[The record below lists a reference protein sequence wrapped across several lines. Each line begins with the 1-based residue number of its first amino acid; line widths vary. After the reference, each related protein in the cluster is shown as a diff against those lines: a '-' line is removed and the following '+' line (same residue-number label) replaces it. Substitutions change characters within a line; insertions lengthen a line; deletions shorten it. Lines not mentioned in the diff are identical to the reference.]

1 MGITYPGG
9 SSDGADHNDL
19 RTAMD
24 GDATADDSGGRPP
37 ALADYDPLP
46 EEQPDPPVLLDD
58 AGDSGTAG
66 GPAGTDTGGQGGD
79 EYPMED
85 PSPS

>member
-9 SSDGADHNDL
+9 FSDGADHNDL
-19 RTAMD
+19 STAMD
-24 GDATADDSGGRPP
+24 GDATADGTAGQPP

-46 EEQPDPPVLLDD
+46 EEQSDPPVLLDD
-58 AGDSGTAG
+58 AGDGGSSGE
-66 GPAGTDTGGQGGD
+66 GQGGD
-79 EYPMED
+79 EYPEED

>member
-9 SSDGADHNDL
+9 PSDGADHNDL
-19 RTAMD
+19 STAMD
-24 GDATADDSGGRPP
+24 GDATRDDSGGAPP

-46 EEQPDPPVLLDD
+46 EEQSDPPVLLDAAGDGGDGTD
-58 AGDSGTAG
+58 AGQ
-66 GPAGTDTGGQGGD
+66 GGQGGD
-79 EYPMED
+79 EYPEED

>member
-9 SSDGADHNDL
+9 PSDGADHNDL
-19 RTAMD
+19 STAMD
-24 GDATADDSGGRPP
+24 GDATGDASGGAPP

-46 EEQPDPPVLLDD
+46 EEQPDPPVLLDA
-58 AGDSGTAG
+58 AGDG
-66 GPAGTDTGGQGGD
+66 GDGVDAGQGGD
-79 EYPMED
+79 EYPEED

>member
-24 GDATADDSGGRPP
+24 GDAGQDDRGGQPP

-46 EEQPDPPVLLDD
+46 EEQPDPPTLLRDGD
-58 AGDSGTAG
+58 AGPD
-66 GPAGTDTGGQGGD
+66 DGQGGD
-79 EYPMED
+79 EYPLED